1 MALSFIGTVGL
12 KLCWTVFD
20 ENYTVICQKRMS
32 HGTGIAAEALFDLFG
47 MWFAKEGTK
56 AVEFSDQVKTL
67 GLVPGWAERSV
78 LLPLAIRQN
87 AVKNFVKHWKPSS
100 TRNV

>member
-1 MALSFIGTVGL
+1 
-12 KLCWTVFD
+12 
-20 ENYTVICQKRMS
+20 MS

-67 GLVPGWAERSV
+67 GLVIRLGRATGPFTVGHTAER
-78 LLPLAIRQN
+78 RQELCE
-87 AVKNFVKHWKPSS
+87 ALGHAQDKMCCAE
-100 TRNV
+100 TG